1 VRIKMLRAIQ
11 DRWDDFFEGG
21 LTNLTAMW
29 NDESNGMPTV
39 MYRRALLASVFTL
52 CPGGGNVESFR
63 VSEALEAG
71 SIPIIESTQEFEV
84 IYPMHPMPYVRNFDV
99 ELEETMRE
107 IMQAEGGE
115 RAGMGQEG
123 DGSPALRQRLVDY
136 WRNLKVEINRK
147 MLSVLDSGAPPRL
160 EGREKC
166 GAELEE
172 ALASI
177 RESIAREQQ
186 LQAEETRR
194 RESGGDDARDE
205 RRLDIHRFIKRAEE

>member
-1 VRIKMLRAIQ
+1 MLRAIQ

-29 NDESNGMPTV
+29 NDESNGMPTA

-63 VSEALEAG
+63 ISEALEAG
-71 SIPIIESTQEFEV
+71 SIPVIESAQEFEV

-107 IMQAEGGE
+107 IIQAEGGE
-115 RAGMGQEG
+115 RAGRGQGEG
-123 DGSPALRQRLVDY
+123 QDVDGSPALRQRLVDY

-147 MLSVLDSGAPPRL
+147 MLSVLDSGASPRL
-160 EGREKC
+160 EGREEC
-166 GAELEE
+166 GVELEE

-177 RESIAREQQ
+177 RESIAREQR
-186 LQAEETRR
+186 LQAEETKRR
-194 RESGGDDARDE
+194 QSEEYDARDQ
-205 RRLDIHRFIKRAEE
+205 RRLDIHRFINRADE